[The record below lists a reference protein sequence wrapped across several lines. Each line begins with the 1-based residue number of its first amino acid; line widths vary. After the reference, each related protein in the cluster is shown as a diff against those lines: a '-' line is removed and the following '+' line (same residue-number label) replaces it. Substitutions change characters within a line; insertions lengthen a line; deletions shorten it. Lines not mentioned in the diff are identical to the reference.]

1 MSRVHAK
8 LNISGGRVFI
18 EDMGATN
25 HTYVNGELVTGKPRE
40 LLDGDVVGLGGSSPD
55 DETQLG
61 AAYFTVRICR

>member
-1 MSRVHAK
+1 M
-8 LNISGGRVFI
+8 FI

-40 LLDGDVVGLGGSSPD
+40 LLDGNVVGLGGSSPD
-55 DETQLG
+55 DETQRG